1 MILKE
6 SQFDVVDC
14 NFKATSKNEN
24 KCKHKVLV
32 IHSKNTNKEKVTRAN
47 GGCLGF

>member
-1 MILKE
+1 MLNYE
-6 SQFDVVDC
+6 SIRQVVDY

-32 IHSKNTNKEKVTRAN
+32 IHSKKTNREKVTRAN